1 MFYKTFLNSHADTW
15 RFIDV
20 GFTENFIYGSAYLTI
35 VNSMKVLLILPPNIG
50 RYVVATVPHAGLAY
64 LAAFLE
70 RDEHQVEIHDMRIY
84 SDDRLLAKK
93 IESFRPGLI
102 GLSTASIGY
111 KMSYEIINTIKKRNP
126 NIPVVIGG
134 SYASTVHTKVLE
146 DTKADYAVYG
156 EGEQTFLDLAKGIAP
171 SKIKGLIWRNNGEIV
186 MNSPYPLAQ
195 DLDSMPFPKY
205 EKFELNKMLEKRIP
219 IVSSR
224 GCPNRCTFCSIQLV
238 MGYPFRARSPEN
250 VLKEIE
256 YWHKKGYD
264 TFEFSDD
271 NFTFNMPR
279 AEKICDLIIKSGMKI
294 KLIFGNGL
302 RADRVNANLLKKLRE
317 AGCIWIGYGL
327 ETSDVH
333 SLELLKKDLDVNQLK
348 WAVKESK
355 KLGIEVQVHNIIGTP
370 GSTFDTFMKDVELA
384 DEMGIDQV
392 RFFNMI
398 PYPGTEMFEW
408 VKQNGRFLHQP
419 DEYLNSVDYW
429 AEEPVFET
437 DDFTREERIKAFR
450 IGQDKV
456 MELHLK
462 RHFGKGLGRIGFKL
476 YKNSLVK
483 KYGMKPATKAW
494 IMLKRLR
501 IKQQ

>member
-1 MFYKTFLNSHADTW
+1 
-15 RFIDV
+15 V
-20 GFTENFIYGSAYLTI
+20 
-35 VNSMKVLLILPPNIG
+35 
-50 RYVVATVPHAGLAY
+50 
-64 LAAFLE
+64 
-70 RDEHQVEIHDMRIY
+70 
-84 SDDRLLAKK
+84 
-93 IESFRPGLI
+93 
-102 GLSTASIGY
+102 
-111 KMSYEIINTIKKRNP
+111 
-126 NIPVVIGG
+126 
-134 SYASTVHTKVLE
+134 
-146 DTKADYAVYG
+146 
-156 EGEQTFLDLAKGIAP
+156 
-171 SKIKGLIWRNNGEIV
+171 
-186 MNSPYPLAQ
+186 Q
-195 DLDSMPFPKY
+195 DLDGMPFPKY

-256 YWHKKGYD
+256 YWYKKGYD

-294 KLIFGNGL
+294 KIIFGNGL
-302 RADRVNANLLKKLRE
+302 RADRVNENLLKKLRE

-327 ETSDVH
+327 ETSDLH
-333 SLELLKKDLDVNQLK
+333 SLELLKKDLDPKQLK

-384 DEMGIDQV
+384 EEMGIDQV

-419 DEYLNSVDYW
+419 DEYLNSLDYW

-462 RHFGKGLGRIGFKL
+462 RHFGKGLGGIGFRL
-476 YKNSLVK
+476 YKNRLVK